1 MKGSTAT
8 PAEMDAASPLLA
20 ASLRCPMLRSG
31 SRFSTEA
38 EANRAW
44 WSPPPPPPPGIFP
57 KAAEALQ
64 LDVMQ
69 AVSESRV
76 PLSDLA
82 LCAPSPEEM
91 EANGMVPYAP

>member
-1 MKGSTAT
+1 MFH
-8 PAEMDAASPLLA
+8 PACLLA
-20 ASLRCPMLRSG
+20 SLQP
-31 SRFSTEA
+31 
-38 EANRAW
+38 
-44 WSPPPPPPPGIFP
+44 FP